1 MAEPGGRGR
10 SVLRLPRVEFDL
22 AGLLL
27 GAAAVVSYSILWP
40 LLASSLAVQPQGKFL
55 TPGGPVDA
63 PAGAVLR
70 SSFFTEI
77 QRLLPAPGLDRVLGL
92 LGAPGPLVRA
102 SEASPGSYEQ
112 FRPDVEGW
120 KLAVVAAALLLL
132 WSVLGGALARAYALR
147 KSRDESVPVGDALAF
162 SLGNLGQFIK
172 APLFALAAGAMFAAI
187 VLACGAASAVP
198 YAGPVLQIIA
208 HPVAMLAALVTAVM
222 GLGLVFG
229 FPMLTAAVAVERN
242 GFLDAVSRTFS
253 YVWTRPVTFGVSSL
267 IVLAV
272 AAVIEAVGSWV
283 LGMGHMLFLTGA
295 SWVDGPLAQAIAG
308 GLRASQSLGSP
319 ATEGLGT
326 QGAASVWIGWT
337 VGALAAF
344 LARGFV
350 VSYVVGGVVD
360 VYFMLREEV
369 DGIDP
374 SEVFVEGAGASL
386 GDPVPGEPLPP
397 T

>member
-1 MAEPGGRGR
+1 MADPGGRGR

-22 AGLLL
+22 AALLL
-27 GAAAVVSYSILWP
+27 GAVSVVAYTIAWP
-40 LLASSLAVQPQGKFL
+40 ILASLLQVRPEGKFL

-63 PAGAVLR
+63 PPGAVLR

-77 QRLLPAPGLDRVLGL
+77 QRVFPAPGLDRLLGL

-102 SEASPGSYEQ
+102 SETTPNSFEQ
-112 FRPDVEGW
+112 VRPDVPAW

-132 WSVLGGALARAYALR
+132 WSVVGGALARAYALR
-147 KSRDESVPVGDALAF
+147 KARDESVAFGDALGF
-162 SLGNLGQFIK
+162 SLGNLGQLVK
-172 APLFALAAGAMFAAI
+172 APLFAVAAGVMFTAI

-198 YAGPVLQIIA
+198 WAGPVLQLIA
-208 HPVAMLAALVTAVM
+208 QPVAVLATLVAAVVI

-242 GFLDAVSRTFS
+242 GSLDAVSRTFS
-253 YVWTRPVTFGVSSL
+253 YVWTRPVTFGISSL

-272 AAVIEAVGSWV
+272 AGVIDAVANWVVGTSHV
-283 LGMGHMLFLTGA
+283 LFLTSA
-295 SWVDGPLAQAIAG
+295 SWVDADLAKRMLDG
-308 GLRASQSLGSP
+308 MRASQSLGSP
-319 ATEGLGT
+319 ATDGISASA
-326 QGAASVWIGWT
+326 AASVWIAWA
-337 VGALAAF
+337 VAAVAGF

-374 SEVFVEGAGASL
+374 GEVFVEGVGGSL
-386 GDPVPGEPLPP
+386 GDPVPGEPRNP
-397 T
+397 